1 MAHLSNLTLS
11 MQSVTESQPWDHTAA
26 TTTSDN
32 ITDSPMMM
40 GSLRNTLTDSLENPL
55 KSKLPWE
62 ADIGIAIYLGFI
74 GKILHL
80 FFWGLFY

>member
-1 MAHLSNLTLS
+1 M
-11 MQSVTESQPWDHTAA
+11 V
-26 TTTSDN
+26 
-32 ITDSPMMM
+32 